1 MSRFVDF
8 FPWLYVLLAVF
19 AMRLLAVFTGRLAL
33 ASYMLPGFVFPD
45 GCWLGLLRDVSLGL
59 LDVFC

>member
-1 MSRFVDF
+1 M
-8 FPWLYVLLAVF
+8 LLAVF
-19 AMRLLAVFTGRLAL
+19 AVRLLAVFTGRLAL